1 MKSQITRLEDSTITL
16 KITVPWSEVS
26 KTREEVLGEMANSAN
41 LPGFRRGKAPKKIV
55 EENLD
60 KARVREEVLRHL
72 LPKAYVEAVKEHNL
86 KPIIDPKVHVL
97 PLIDEKDWEFEAVT
111 CEEPEVNLGDYK
123 KRVKDATA
131 KSKIIVPGKEN
142 EGPKLDDII
151 KALLEAASVKL
162 PKILIDYETDKLLSQ
177 TLSEIKKLGL
187 TLDQYLASTGKNA
200 DMLRLEYAGKA
211 TNDLKLE
218 FVLRKVAETEKITVE
233 EADLQKTID
242 KAKNEEEKKNLSA
255 NKYLLASIL
264 RQQKTL
270 DFLRNL

>member
-41 LPGFRRGKAPKKIV
+41 LPGFRKGKAPKKIV